1 MGRAQKDGIKNMKSI
16 ILYIL
21 LTLLC
26 LGCDLLGQKKDEY
39 LVHASP
45 VLRVTIVNKSSNQIS
60 FDAKSSWPDGCGKY
74 DHSEITQNSS
84 IYYIKVF
91 GNEKKGSICT
101 QAFIEFDASV
111 SIQNISTGTHTFRF
125 WYADT
130 LNIDTVIV
138 FQ

>member
-1 MGRAQKDGIKNMKSI
+1 MKGGVKTMKLI
-16 ILYIL
+16 IISIL
-21 LTLLC
+21 LTLLF
-26 LGCDLLGQKKDEY
+26 LSCDLLEQKKNEY
-39 LVHASP
+39 LVFAAP
-45 VLRVTIVNKSSNQIS
+45 VLRVTIDNKSSNQIS
-60 FDAKSSWPDGCGKY
+60 FNAKASWPDGCGQY

-91 GNEKKGSICT
+91 GKEKKGSICT
-101 QAFIEFDASV
+101 QAFIEFDAPI